1 MLFTNPLSTNSSSLL
16 YTLFQLS
23 TIPAPFSNL
32 LERDPASSSFTA
44 SPPLPYTSLLL
55 HLPSLHHLHSS
66 VEIIAPY
73 LWTSSSLSSVCIRHL
88 TTLSL
93 RCGCATRISYRV
105 NGTKLIPVKT
115 YLFFSACPCLLLRPL
130 VPFFVFH
137 VSSSVSLD
145 RHPHVLFL
153 QRQEVSSERERERE
167 RCHCSPSLVWAFN
180 CLNLLMPLGTIAPH
194 SISTL
199 L

>member
-1 MLFTNPLSTNSSSLL
+1 
-16 YTLFQLS
+16 
-23 TIPAPFSNL
+23 
-32 LERDPASSSFTA
+32 
-44 SPPLPYTSLLL
+44 LLL

-145 RHPHVLFL
+145 RHPHEFG
-153 QRQEVSSERERERE
+153 ERERERE
-167 RCHCSPSLVWAFN
+167 RGVIAV
-180 CLNLLMPLGTIAPH
+180 PLSFGH
-194 SISTL
+194 STV
-199 L
+199 